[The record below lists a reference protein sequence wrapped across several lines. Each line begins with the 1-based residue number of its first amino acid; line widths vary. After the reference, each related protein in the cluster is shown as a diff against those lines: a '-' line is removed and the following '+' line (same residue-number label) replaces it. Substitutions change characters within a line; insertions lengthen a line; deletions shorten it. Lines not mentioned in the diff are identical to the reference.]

1 MPDFGALSW
10 WSSWEVSWTS
20 WRDSVLGVPFGD
32 VMDRQGV
39 PAVLGWPC
47 GGSASWHI
55 KDPNLGTWGELC
67 TGCTGRRPPSI
78 PKLCLLVSKS
88 YIHEIVTSWRNQF
101 IFELNLPGRV
111 RPRLLHRVAFMHRR
125 LTYRCFYTQTLLHR
139 EAFAQ
144 TFFFHIDAFA
154 HKNCLV
160 QTEAFAHA
168 QKTTVYTA
176 YRKRSEFLHKRFFC
190 TETLLHTATF
200 APRCL
205 YTEKPVTP
213 TQTSFCTQMFLH
225 KEDFA

>member
-1 MPDFGALSW
+1 MLNYLRVSAESTRGGTAPWSLQMPDFGALSW

-111 RPRLLHRVAFMHRR
+111 RPRPYLQM
-125 LTYRCFYTQTLLHR
+125 
-139 EAFAQ
+139 
-144 TFFFHIDAFA
+144 
-154 HKNCLV
+154 
-160 QTEAFAHA
+160 
-168 QKTTVYTA
+168 
-176 YRKRSEFLHKRFFC
+176 
-190 TETLLHTATF
+190 LLHTDTF
-200 APRCL
+200 
-205 YTEKPVTP
+205 
-213 TQTSFCTQMFLH
+213 TQRGFCADIF
-225 KEDFA
+225 FFSI